1 MSRQIGSTRSLAA
14 AAIATAALLFG
25 PGAAQA
31 SPGTARSGHVARGAI
46 GGLGAAGPSFF
57 RRTGVRARVR
67 RDLLQTHC

>member
-14 AAIATAALLFG
+14 VAIATAALLSR

-31 SPGTARSGHVARGAI
+31 SPGGARSGHVARGAI
-46 GGLGAAGPSFF
+46 GGLGAARPSLV
-57 RRTGVRARVR
+57 RPAGVRTRVR